1 MRRVQ
6 IKNPDPSKGIGKKS
20 NDLIILQ
27 PVALA
32 APDDGVDGDG
42 ADAHF
47 HNGGLA
53 AGGKG
58 LALLDLLPGLDV
70 NVAQPVEDRAH
81 ARAVVDDQ
89 RNSVVTAQILG
100 QVDLAAGGGND
111 QLTAG
116 GVLVRPPAPVLVL
129 RSL

>member
-1 MRRVQ
+1 MRIQKSSLPEEPFAPRA
-6 IKNPDPSKGIGKKS
+6 NKKS
-20 NDLIILQ
+20 RPLRWDREKSNGLIILQ

-32 APDDGVDGDG
+32 TPDGDGVDVDG

-81 ARAVVDDQ
+81 ANGLLESPLLAFQLSTWSCVVSTDQ
-89 RNSVVTAQILG
+89 
-100 QVDLAAGGGND
+100 
-111 QLTAG
+111 
-116 GVLVRPPAPVLVL
+116 
-129 RSL
+129 